1 MPSQI
6 RRQVVDF
13 THSIYTEQLVFFTLE
28 PTIKKNDFLIPH
40 NIATIVYL
48 FNVISLIAYICTIYL
63 ISRFWVSTKLIS
75 KNLSFM
81 TISVRILALVVRQ
94 SDDSIF
100 HEKTISI
107 RILYSIL
114 LLSMLIMT
122 TEYDKAIDTIDDLL
136 TVVEDDTFKICVLP
150 KSAINMVL
158 INAEPDARVYYTL
171 AQNIVRN
178 NAIELYPKYKNDVR
192 LVENEK
198 NIAFI
203 SSRTSILISRYIYAT
218 KPIHIGSEPLSLYH
232 LAWALPK
239 GSPLKEPFNLVI
251 KRLIQSGIPDRWIEN
266 IIYHRSNKIKVS
278 SIYMDPGFKDTNN
291 AYKKDET
298 VKILTIN
305 ELESLFSFCIFG
317 NLVACFSFIIEIIFN
332 RTRKWLCNSVRVQ
345 YCQSSI

>member
-1 MPSQI
+1 MMPSQI

-63 ISRFWVSTKLIS
+63 ISGFWVSTKLIS

-122 TEYDKAIDTIDDLL
+122 TG
-136 TVVEDDTFKICVLP
+136 
-150 KSAINMVL
+150 
-158 INAEPDARVYYTL
+158 YT
-171 AQNIVRN
+171 
-178 NAIELYPKYKNDVR
+178 
-192 LVENEK
+192 
-198 NIAFI
+198 
-203 SSRTSILISRYIYAT
+203 T
-218 KPIHIGSEPLSLYH
+218 
-232 LAWALPK
+232 
-239 GSPLKEPFNLVI
+239 
-251 KRLIQSGIPDRWIEN
+251 
-266 IIYHRSNKIKVS
+266 
-278 SIYMDPGFKDTNN
+278 
-291 AYKKDET
+291 
-298 VKILTIN
+298 
-305 ELESLFSFCIFG
+305 
-317 NLVACFSFIIEIIFN
+317 
-332 RTRKWLCNSVRVQ
+332 
-345 YCQSSI
+345 